1 MVLVA
6 FCEGAKV
13 DACIQ
18 STIFNWKA
26 TIVPQIW
33 KLTDSQEDSHVFW
46 HQFKTCYTDS

>member
-26 TIVPQIW
+26 TIVLQIW
-33 KLTDSQEDSHVFW
+33 KLTDSQEHVFW
-46 HQFKTCYTDS
+46 HQFKTWYTDS